1 MANGYGM
8 TLQLGGAMTTALA
21 LKDRLLD
28 RCIHPWMYAYI
39 TYAGDVGFCDHLIGR
54 DYLTSGNIL
63 DRPFEEIWNSPPLVA
78 LRADHLAK
86 REDHPYHEHC
96 TWCFRNRY
104 ADFEHEIR
112 PELSSILV
120 TNSSVPSYN
129 PVPKPS
135 APVMGRGEFS

>member
-1 MANGYGM
+1 MATGYGM

-28 RCIHPWMYAYI
+28 RCIHPWMYTYI

-63 DRPFEEIWNSPPLVA
+63 DRPFEEIWNSPPLVT

-129 PVPKPS
+129 PIPKPS
-135 APVMGRGEFS
+135 ALVMGRGEFS